1 MDGSMTRRQFLRMM
15 GAGFAL
21 ISTGWPRK
29 AVWGARGSEKG
40 SVRLVFYTDVH
51 ARIEWETPVAMA
63 RAAEAINAQKA
74 DLVIAG
80 GDLITDGFQSSAA
93 TVAPRWDAYLK
104 MHRAIKGDVYPAIG
118 NHDLVAANPEDGTA
132 PAKDPRAIYRR
143 KMGLARTYYSF
154 DAVGYH
160 FLMLDSIQ
168 VTRDKYLYQGM
179 IVPEELEWFR
189 EDLAR
194 VPRSTPI
201 IIATHIPLL
210 TAFYSATK
218 GATFAAKTNRVI
230 VNNLDVF
237 EIMKDHNVI
246 LVLQGHLHVKELIK
260 WRNTTFIT
268 GGAICGKWW
277 RGAYYGTEEGFNVIT
292 LKGDHV
298 EWEYIDY
305 GWQARRP

>member
-1 MDGSMTRRQFLRMM
+1 MTSQSCF
-15 GAGFAL
+15 G
-21 ISTGWPRK
+21 
-29 AVWGARGSEKG
+29 
-40 SVRLVFYTDVH
+40 
-51 ARIEWETPVAMA
+51 
-63 RAAEAINAQKA
+63 
-74 DLVIAG
+74 VILGLA
-80 GDLITDGFQSSAA
+80 QSSRIHYRISIEI
-93 TVAPRWDAYLK
+93 T
-104 MHRAIKGDVYPAIG
+104 GDEY
-118 NHDLVAANPEDGTA
+118 
-132 PAKDPRAIYRR
+132 K
-143 KMGLARTYYSF
+143 
-154 DAVGYH
+154 
-160 FLMLDSIQ
+160 
-168 VTRDKYLYQGM
+168 YQGM
-179 IVPEELEWFR
+179 IWPEELEWLKK
-189 EDLAR
+189 DLSR
-194 VPRSTPI
+194 IPRGTPI

-277 RGAYYGTEEGFNVIT
+277 RGAYHGTEEGFNVIT
-292 LKGDHV
+292 LTGDHV